1 VLRTNK
7 RASAIIPH
15 GDSGVRAD
23 IEAVFRSLPLRA
35 GIDERLG
42 HTVALL
48 GRIATANPPP
58 DTAFRRVGRRQCE
71 AELRALANAAEML
84 VKAIDSLHEPTI
96 LALAAPS
103 IVWLARGGL
112 RRLAQQAANAARQAD
127 VNRVPLNCPRQ
138 PQNRRSPL
146 VASYLAKEYETFTGK
161 RPTVR
166 TRNGAAYG
174 PFLELVRDVFR
185 AMSID
190 DSAEAAAR
198 KAVRRR

>member
-1 VLRTNK
+1 
-7 RASAIIPH
+7 
-15 GDSGVRAD
+15 
-23 IEAVFRSLPLRA
+23 
-35 GIDERLG
+35 
-42 HTVALL
+42 
-48 GRIATANPPP
+48 
-58 DTAFRRVGRRQCE
+58 
-71 AELRALANAAEML
+71 ML
-84 VKAIDSLHEPTI
+84 VKAIDGLHEPTI

-127 VNRVPLNCPRQ
+127 VSNVPLKCPRQ
-138 PQNRRSPL
+138 PENCRAPV
-146 VASYLAKEYETFTGK
+146 VANYLANEYETFTGK

-174 PFLELVRDVFR
+174 PFLELVRKVFR

-190 DSAEAAAR
+190 NSAEAAAR